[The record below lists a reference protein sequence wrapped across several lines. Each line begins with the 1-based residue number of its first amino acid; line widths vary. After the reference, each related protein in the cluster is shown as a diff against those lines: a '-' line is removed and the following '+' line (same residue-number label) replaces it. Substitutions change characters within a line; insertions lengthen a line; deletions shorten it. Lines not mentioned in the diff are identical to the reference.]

1 MSNNNPATQ
10 LNDLLITKNF
20 DIKALDA
27 ATGKPP
33 MNDQGVFD
41 IADADMFSFDYQ
53 ASSGKNY
60 GSVVIVL
67 GNDNEMTVFFG
78 DNVGKGMESED
89 KTDWYNFL
97 SQLRQFAKRNML
109 RFDLQNLNRLKYTM
123 QGISAIKEGLFEG
136 YYGTRRVSYAGEPT
150 EARLMIRHNR
160 NLGES
165 DARFRYVESIY
176 IETADQE
183 RFKLP
188 FKNLAGGRAML
199 EHVRQGGRPYDIRG
213 NHIAEL
219 VEQISVLS
227 QFRRAHQGRVFEGS
241 AADLITETNQY
252 YQQLR
257 SSVKHMSS
265 GTGYQRYFESWQP
278 ADCNDQELMVEDIKN
293 LFVETRIDPRI
304 EQALTVLA
312 HIKKGTDMKEAD
324 IFESWV
330 NNMIEGTW
338 ALPDTPEQ
346 KERLKELLSS
356 ELIVGP
362 DATNAVEQLYDL
374 VGDDQLFDQLADL
387 ASKNPDADARDII
400 VARLQELGVNVPQND
415 TDGDSTDQLDEVLPA
430 LAGVVGR
437 GLASAAIGSALTGS
451 DDEPEEVAEKQG
463 NADLKRLQQLTKF
476 K

>member
-1 MSNNNPATQ
+1 MSTNTPATQ

-33 MNDQGVFD
+33 MNDQGAFD
-41 IADADMFSFDYQ
+41 IADADMFSFDYR
-53 ASSGKNY
+53 AGSGKNY

-67 GNDNEMTVFFG
+67 GNDAEMTVFFG
-78 DNVGKGMESED
+78 DNVGKSMESAD

-213 NHIAEL
+213 QHIAEM

-241 AADLITETNQY
+241 AADLISETNQY

-312 HIKKGTDMKEAD
+312 HIKKGNDMKEAD

-330 NNMIEGTW
+330 DNMIEGTW

-346 KERLKELLSS
+346 KERLKELLST

-374 VGDDQLFDQLADL
+374 VGDDRLFDRLEDL
-387 ASKNPDADARDII
+387 AAANPDADARDII
-400 VARLQELGVNVPQND
+400 VNRLQELDIDVPGDD
-415 TDGDSTDQLDEVLPA
+415 TDPDQLDEVLPA
-430 LAGVVGR
+430 LAGVIGR
-437 GLASAAIGSALTGS
+437 GVASAAIGSALSGS
-451 DDEPEEVAEKQG
+451 DDPESIKIELQDQA
-463 NADLKRLQQLTKF
+463 NTDLNRLRHLSRYN
-476 K
+476 